1 MDYIDYKSANIKA
14 STMESLI
21 EFKEAHKPHDIP
33 ETVIWSHGLSAVNTK
48 TSASSHLEGVQDILG
63 TGREIS
69 CGKYGDEKSHG
80 EFKWRACLGPI
91 GIYVQGHCS
100 LMSCDDMGSV
110 SIDGKRYPRNFE
122 AQFVE
127 TIEEL
132 NSSAYNE
139 ALIAPEKIIGG
150 WVRKDILDDMVS
162 ANPDTYYEGYDA
174 ETSQML
180 FEEELVPK
188 RDNLLECI
196 AAMEAAGIPIE
207 YI

>member
-1 MDYIDYKSANIKA
+1 MDYSDFKSNDIEV
-14 STMESLI
+14 SVMESLI
-21 EFKEAHKPHDIP
+21 KFKETHKPNHIS

-48 TSASSHLEGVQDILG
+48 TSAASHLKGVQDILG

-80 EFKWRACLGPI
+80 EFKWRACLGPV

-122 AQFVE
+122 AQFVQS
-127 TIEEL
+127 IEEL
-132 NSSAYNE
+132 KSSAYTE
-139 ALIAPEKIIGG
+139 ALVAPEKIVGG

-162 ANPDTYYEGYDA
+162 ATPDTYYNGYDA
-174 ETSQML
+174 EMRQLL

>member
-1 MDYIDYKSANIKA
+1 MDYINYKSTDIEA

-21 EFKEAHKPHDIP
+21 QFKEAHKPHDIH

-48 TSASSHLEGVQDILG
+48 TSATSHLKGVQDILG

-69 CGKYGDEKSHG
+69 CGKYGDEKSRG

-91 GIYVQGHCS
+91 GLYVQGHCS

-122 AQFVE
+122 AQFVDS
-127 TIEEL
+127 IEDL
-132 NSSAYNE
+132 DSSAYNE

-162 ANPDTYYEGYDA
+162 ATPDTYYNGYDA
-174 ETSQML
+174 EMCQLL

>member
-1 MDYIDYKSANIKA
+1 MDYMDYKSKNVKD
-14 STMESLI
+14 STMASLI
-21 EFKEAHKPHDIP
+21 KFKEAHKPHNVP
-33 ETVIWSHGLSAVNTK
+33 ETAIWSHGLSAVNTK
-48 TSASSHLEGVQDILG
+48 TSATSHLKGVQEILG

-69 CGKYGDEKSHG
+69 CGKYGDEKTHG

-91 GIYVQGHCS
+91 GLYIQGHCS

-127 TIEEL
+127 SIEEL
-132 NSSAYNE
+132 ESSAYTE
-139 ALIAPEKIIGG
+139 SLIAPEKIVGG
-150 WVRKDILDDMVS
+150 WVRKDIYEDLVS
-162 ANPDTYYEGYDA
+162 ATADSYYQGYDA
-174 ETSQML
+174 EMRQVL

-196 AAMEAAGIPIE
+196 AAMEAAGIPITF
-207 YI
+207 I

>member
-1 MDYIDYKSANIKA
+1 MDYVNYKSEDIKD

-33 ETVIWSHGLSAVNTK
+33 ENTVWAHGLSAVNTK

-100 LMSCDDMGSV
+100 LMSCDDMGSIA
-110 SIDGKRYPRNFE
+110 IDGKRYPRNYE

-127 TIEEL
+127 SIEEL
-132 NSSAYNE
+132 ESSAYTE
-139 ALIAPEKIIGG
+139 SLIAPEKIIGG
-150 WVRKDILDDMVS
+150 WVRKDIYNDLVS
-162 ANPDTYYEGYDA
+162 ATPDTYYEGYDA

-180 FEEELVPK
+180 FEEEVVPK

-207 YI
+207 FI

>member
-21 EFKEAHKPHDIP
+21 QFKEAHKPNNIP

-48 TSASSHLEGVQDILG
+48 TSATSHLKGVQDILG

-100 LMSCDDMGSV
+100 LMSCDDMGSIA
-110 SIDGKRYPRNFE
+110 IDGKRYPRNYE

-127 TIEEL
+127 SIEEL
-132 NSSAYNE
+132 ESSAYTE
-139 ALIAPEKIIGG
+139 SLIAPEKIIGG
-150 WVRKDILDDMVS
+150 WVRKDIYNDLVS
-162 ANPDTYYEGYDA
+162 ATPDTYYEGYDA

-180 FEEELVPK
+180 FEEEVIPK

>member
-1 MDYIDYKSANIKA
+1 MDYVDYKSNNIEA
-14 STMESLI
+14 SVMESLI
-21 EFKEAHKPHDIP
+21 KFKEAHKPHDIP
-33 ETVIWSHGLSAVNTK
+33 ETIIWSHGLSAVNTK
-48 TSASSHLEGVQDILG
+48 TSAASHLKGVQDILG

-69 CGKYGDEKSHG
+69 CGKYGDEKSRG

-122 AQFVE
+122 AQFVKS
-127 TIEEL
+127 IEEL
-132 NSSAYNE
+132 ESSAYTE
-139 ALIAPEKIIGG
+139 SLIAPEKIVGG
-150 WVRKDILDDMVS
+150 WVRKDLYDDMVS
-162 ANPDTYYEGYDA
+162 ATPDTYYNGYDA
-174 ETSQML
+174 EMCQLL

>member
-1 MDYIDYKSANIKA
+1 MDYVDYKSADIKA

-21 EFKEAHKPHDIP
+21 KFKEAHKPHDIP
-33 ETVIWSHGLSAVNTK
+33 ETTIWSHGLSAVNTK
-48 TSASSHLEGVQDILG
+48 TSTTSHLEGVQNILG

-69 CGKYGDEKSHG
+69 CGKYGDEQSHG
-80 EFKWRACLGPI
+80 EFKWRACLGPV

-110 SIDGKRYPRNFE
+110 AIDGKRYPRNFE

-127 TIEEL
+127 SIEEL
-132 NSSAYNE
+132 ESSAYTE
-139 ALIAPEKIIGG
+139 SLIAPEKIIGG

-162 ANPDTYYEGYDA
+162 AIPDTYYEGYDA
-174 ETSQML
+174 ETSKML
-180 FEEELVPK
+180 FEEEVVPK
-188 RDNLLECI
+188 RDNILECI

-207 YI
+207 FI

>member
-1 MDYIDYKSANIKA
+1 MDYMDYKSALIEA

-21 EFKEAHKPHDIP
+21 KFKEAHKPHNVP
-33 ETVIWSHGLSAVNTK
+33 ETTIWSHGLSAVNTK
-48 TSASSHLEGVQDILG
+48 TSATSQLKGVQDILN

-80 EFKWRACLGPI
+80 EFRWRACLGPI
-91 GIYVQGHCS
+91 GIYVQGKCS
-100 LMSCDDMGSV
+100 LMSCDDIGSI

-122 AQFVE
+122 AKFVKS
-127 TIEEL
+127 IEEL
-132 NSSAYNE
+132 DSSAYNE

-150 WVRKDILDDMVS
+150 WVRKDILDDLVS
-162 ANPDTYYEGYDA
+162 ATADTYYEGYDA

-180 FEEELVPK
+180 FEEEVVPK

-207 YI
+207 FI

>member
-1 MDYIDYKSANIKA
+1 MDYVNYKSEDIKD

-33 ETVIWSHGLSAVNTK
+33 ENTVWAHGLSAVNTK
-48 TSASSHLEGVQDILG
+48 TSATSHLKGVQDILG

-100 LMSCDDMGSV
+100 LMSCDDMGSIA
-110 SIDGKRYPRNFE
+110 IDGKRYPRNYE

-127 TIEEL
+127 SIEEL
-132 NSSAYNE
+132 ESSAYTE
-139 ALIAPEKIIGG
+139 SLIAPEKIIGG
-150 WVRKDILDDMVS
+150 WVRKDIYNDLVS
-162 ANPDTYYEGYDA
+162 ATPDTYYEGYDA

-180 FEEELVPK
+180 FEEEVVPK

-196 AAMEAAGIPIE
+196 AAMEAAGIPITF
-207 YI
+207 I

>member
-1 MDYIDYKSANIKA
+1 
-14 STMESLI
+14 
-21 EFKEAHKPHDIP
+21 
-33 ETVIWSHGLSAVNTK
+33 
-48 TSASSHLEGVQDILG
+48 
-63 TGREIS
+63 
-69 CGKYGDEKSHG
+69 
-80 EFKWRACLGPI
+80 
-91 GIYVQGHCS
+91 
-100 LMSCDDMGSV
+100 MGSV

>member
-1 MDYIDYKSANIKA
+1 MDYKDYKSANIEA

-21 EFKEAHKPHDIP
+21 KFKEAHKPNHIP
-33 ETVIWSHGLSAVNTK
+33 ENTVWAHGLSAVNTK
-48 TSASSHLEGVQDILG
+48 TSASNHLKGVQEILG

-80 EFKWRACLGPI
+80 EFKWRACLGPV

-127 TIEEL
+127 SIEEL
-132 NSSAYNE
+132 KSSAYTE
-139 ALIAPEKIIGG
+139 ALVAPEKIVGG
-150 WVRKDILDDMVS
+150 WVRKDLYEEMVS
-162 ANPDTYYEGYDA
+162 ATADTYYNGYDA
-174 ETSQML
+174 EMRQLL

-207 YI
+207 FI

>member
-21 EFKEAHKPHDIP
+21 QFKEAHKPNNIP

-48 TSASSHLEGVQDILG
+48 TSATSHLKGVQDILG

-100 LMSCDDMGSV
+100 LMSCDDMGSIA
-110 SIDGKRYPRNFE
+110 IDGKRYPRNYE

-127 TIEEL
+127 SIEEL
-132 NSSAYNE
+132 ESSAYTE
-139 ALIAPEKIIGG
+139 SLIAPEKIIGG
-150 WVRKDILDDMVS
+150 WVRKDIYNDLVS
-162 ANPDTYYEGYDA
+162 ATPDTYYEGYDA

-180 FEEELVPK
+180 FEEEVVPK

-207 YI
+207 FI